1 MGGKSAIKVKSAYKL
16 NQLLW
21 SKFKCRFCNIKF
33 CVSVQ
38 NNRLLTYE
46 DNYSQRQMILFN
58 LISYMKYERQMSWR
72 RISAWLNSAGIRTHR
87 GKTWS
92 VTGSSVHSVI
102 KRMSQRK
109 ERIEQIRNRQFPTE
123 ISDFIIEKY

>member
-1 MGGKSAIKVKSAYKL
+1 MEGKSAIKVKSAYKL
-16 NQLLW
+16 NQLPW

-72 RISAWLNSAGIRTHR
+72 RISAWLNGAGIRTHR

-92 VTGSSVHSVI
+92 ITGSSVHSVI

>member
-1 MGGKSAIKVKSAYKL
+1 
-16 NQLLW
+16 
-21 SKFKCRFCNIKF
+21 
-33 CVSVQ
+33 
-38 NNRLLTYE
+38 
-46 DNYSQRQMILFN
+46 MILFN

-87 GKTWS
+87 GKAWS

>member
-1 MGGKSAIKVKSAYKL
+1 MEGKSAIKVKSAYKL
-16 NQLLW
+16 NQLPS

>member
-1 MGGKSAIKVKSAYKL
+1 
-16 NQLLW
+16 
-21 SKFKCRFCNIKF
+21 
-33 CVSVQ
+33 
-38 NNRLLTYE
+38 
-46 DNYSQRQMILFN
+46 MILFN

-72 RISAWLNSAGIRTHR
+72 RISAWLNGAGIRTHW
-87 GKTWS
+87 GKTGS